1 MSDKLPSPNE
11 ILGRNKLPSP
21 DEILKKKGASQL
33 ESEEMYSSSDT
44 YGNQDDQPL
53 ESSGDG
59 DLYTY
64 GGIRYKKINNKW
76 YREYNGS
83 FVRLSSGNVAQREKE
98 LNANAKRV
106 AEKVGD
112 RSDKWAGVTEGE
124 AVNKPKYRREDYI
137 DVIQNKEYKSKA
149 DTRIVN
155 EEALQMQKEHQAQI
169 VEESKKSAIVDEEVP
184 DIYTGYPGKEGKS
197 YRLMDN
203 HWFETEDPETTYETK
218 LLPGGGTINIPTIKI
233 KFNPYSTEQGWAPI
247 TQKNRLLSL
256 NNYFNKEASLDSI
269 DEVFTNFDKTD
280 EKKYNLYKIDNGE
293 WKRLIPGAAEYST
306 VSDKNAI
313 DALNNRYGKDVKYKA
328 AISPTVKPDK
338 LKFVDINSSLTAKT
352 EEDAV
357 AYLEKK
363 YKDYGFSF
371 YQEGLFNIDRV
382 RVKASNGKEITVN
395 FDEKNPDEALK
406 LRNFLEQ
413 NASKRTP
420 KISFMIDQKIGNIRK
435 SFNAD
440 DSYDISRAL
449 PTDNAKTKAEINK
462 YYNSEEYKNIFK
474 SLSFNEMDA
483 EVKSRNTDHRG
494 YGLSD
499 GPVYEIYKKK
509 KEERYN
515 ITDQKIKSLYE
526 QLSIAETSGNKVLKK
541 QIKSKI
547 ETYLSK
553 EVMQDQV
560 LNYNIHLNDLVS
572 SAKTLTTDI
581 KQYEVLVENF
591 NKTAETMSKEVYES
605 QKKILEDKAES
616 LEIRRDN
623 ISTSFNNID
632 KSQKKI
638 NVLAGEY
645 VKSKAK
651 VGSFLGGIANSFLTG
666 IVKIWDTAIIGSMHG
681 YDVAYGVQTYVDP
694 EESKYYKDQGYTDQE
709 IRNISIN
716 ETTKRQKEAL
726 RSAVTGLIGSETTK
740 EYMSS
745 KDVGFFEKALYGVAE
760 SAPAMLAS
768 FAGPQASFSALASL
782 SYSSVEDEM
791 LDDPDFKGT
800 SAAERSIVAIPYAI
814 LMGALENYGLKNAVK
829 GESLTGGLFNGII
842 SRSLKSMPEGF
853 ERVALEKVIN
863 KEVKSLIGKGII
875 RIVNGSLA
883 EFETGATQSL
893 VLDIGLKAL
902 YNTAKG
908 KKMRDGKIEKLTG
921 GEYFSTP
928 DSFSEGAT
936 RVWED
941 GLMEAIGGMTIST
954 FSTVTTGIMT
964 GNISLYNEED
974 LKFLNEMST
983 DKEFKKIIVANL
995 KSDILKGKLTRSEA
1009 EAELQN
1015 MNEFSGMFE
1024 SIPDNISPED
1034 QIKSINLVA
1043 EKIRLTK
1050 QIEGKD
1056 PALVAAQ
1063 TDRINEINDELKI
1076 ISENATKETTD
1087 KQQAVTAESGVS
1099 EYQGTS
1105 EGQQEVGVSE
1115 GGQREATVNETD
1127 SRNSTIPSQVQEE
1140 VASKDDVER
1149 RREEDLSTYDEEGLN
1164 EVYSVGSDQTV
1175 GEFINAKYDAE
1186 LAALGTDTKADIK
1199 RRREE
1204 ELDSI
1209 GQKAVQ
1215 RRLQD
1220 LREAVSEKQIAQAII
1235 NIEKNAKRGAKI
1247 TKEEQDFVTQKKQE
1261 LKDKGFEIV
1270 DHTGK
1275 IWDIGLNLEVLNFKI
1290 LDEGTN
1296 LTQEEIDVFEKE
1308 LENRKRKKERLKEKG
1323 LSEQEIDNQFN
1334 DTISVMTTV
1343 QPQLNKDG
1351 KMVQAAKVDIL
1362 QIEVS
1367 QAEEILERSKKNP
1380 KNTQQAR
1387 ENKIN
1392 AKYDAELAALG
1403 TTQKSDQ
1410 VATLRAE
1417 EQAEL
1422 LEVIP
1427 KIENYKVNG
1436 EIDKTLMPKTVLDK
1450 YNKVYNKYDKLI
1462 SPLLETTSEATTAK
1476 TETKKT
1482 EYKQNL
1488 VTPENSREIASKQN
1502 TPLRQKIAKSAAMIM
1517 RALPGVKIYLHNNQ
1531 SEVHQALAN
1540 STGQSL
1546 DKVSKEIGNSA
1557 GSHVKGEIHINM
1569 ENANETTMLHEA
1581 FHEAILRSGKSIK
1594 TIIDFANGLKNIIS
1608 DKAIKAKLEEFASR
1622 YNMNINEREKAI
1634 KLENKKRIADG
1645 RVAMNEKESDN
1656 YISSLEEPTK
1666 SDEFLTELGAIMAEA
1681 ETELTT
1687 TKLQQFL
1694 NLINRIAKRLR
1705 LPVIIKS
1712 SATAQEA
1719 VDFINS
1725 MARSL
1730 RTGEAIEGDN
1740 KGDGKIKKQAEK
1752 LFLEETPKFKSLDDV
1767 SKYIQ
1772 SWVNENKL
1780 FDKSIEDVSD
1790 QEVVNKFAEHVL
1802 NEIRAWESIKGSEY
1816 VGFYN
1821 EDIPQR
1827 LNPELQKFAK
1837 QRYGRELT
1845 GEEVSLYHMV
1855 SAFASPAADPHFDSS
1870 KGLEVFDKYMMT
1882 GDLSAYGT
1890 DQATIWDT
1898 DSKGK
1903 RYDTGKLKFDDKGN
1917 PVYKQVAKAYATK
1930 SLEKFNN
1937 IVNNFNGDVS
1947 KAVNWVLSNHSFDD
1961 ASKMMGKPTTGKKEN
1976 QLEENEYF
1984 TKENGGTGVF
1994 AITGAKLG
2002 SYILNRI
2009 GDYSTVTKDMWYAR
2023 TLARLAGESL
2033 TEKGKAIKSP
2043 WASNTKQGLRK
2054 RKLADKAFEI
2064 VAKELGTNPADV
2076 QQKIW
2081 DFEKRL
2087 YEKLGAVE
2095 KSSYASEGLK
2105 SKAKQILSEQ
2115 PSKIKQQK
2123 TGVEGEISQEDGKNI
2138 FYPKES
2144 LGLKRS
2150 EMPQIR
2156 TRFLPIL
2163 FDKLKNDKISFEDI
2177 DGVMANT
2184 LKPSQN
2190 EINIDNTDKFKKDVP
2205 YSKKVI
2211 VSSDNYIIDGHH
2223 RWYYSSMN
2231 DLPIDITKIDLPI
2244 QEALSYIGKL
2254 DFIEQDEIGKIK
2266 QQKAIKSEP
2275 VVGNKL
2281 FNEPLKEAGDIAES
2295 YMKSIGK
2302 EYVPV
2307 EKITKLDEGLSKRIS
2322 DAYDQMKNDP
2332 NDPKVK
2338 AAYEAMSK
2346 ETLDQY
2352 DAILSKGYKVELN
2365 NNDLYSSSE
2374 DMIKDLRDNRKMN
2387 VFPTESGFGDEAIT
2401 DKQRKENVLLRD
2413 SGRKDANGKVLLVN
2427 DVFRF
2432 VHDFFGHAK
2441 LGNSF
2446 GPIGEENAWRVHSEM
2461 YSPEAKKAMTSETRG
2476 QNSFVNFSGVN
2487 DAVFKKRD
2495 KARELRK
2502 EGKIDQA
2509 NQMVEEVYNEMKFAD
2524 QKLGILPSFAIEEGS
2539 PSKIKQQKTAPNG
2552 KPSKLDDAQWEQVR
2566 TPAFKK
2572 WFGDWENDP
2581 KNASKVVDENGEPLV
2596 VYHGSRSTVD
2606 FAFSEFNVP
2615 EEGVFFSSDYRTAS
2629 WFSSGAD
2636 PKLFFEKIKIPTY
2649 LNENSN
2655 LEDLEKYI
2663 KENLDPTAFTEINN
2677 ITDGTINYR
2686 LYQNYETIS
2695 SPLGKTKELAQ
2706 KRLYKEI
2713 LNNIDYINK
2722 KETRPFYHTFLN
2734 IKNPYVINAKGK
2746 TFDKTP
2752 FKGKEYAAVS
2762 VSAEIKRIGKNDGVI
2777 IKNTIETTEYDYK
2790 RTSDTYIAFESNQI
2804 KLADGTNTTFDA
2816 TQPSIKLQKTTQEI
2830 RMDNES
2836 ESVFKKS
2843 LDRGTTWAKATQ
2855 NALDYIQKSK
2865 WYQDATDVEREQ
2877 KIRDFKQSKNQKLKK
2892 APSVAKVLGK
2902 PKPNMVTVNESA
2914 AFKDQLRLEAK
2925 AAREAKADLNS
2936 KRKSLSDA
2944 IKGMVKL
2951 GKLKVSQ
2958 ASTIIKRVGQVN
2970 LDNPVMVD
2978 RLIDYASKV
2987 FERADYQERL
2997 DKAFSYRRDIKS
3009 LLKTDNQAQVVGM
3022 ANEFAKID
3030 PSMVENIDDYI
3041 AMAEIVKNAVAPS
3054 KVKVLDV
3061 VLKEAANIE
3070 AVSNFSKDAL
3080 EKQDQKLKDELLATN
3095 NDLLESGA
3103 ISGDMTIKEIQEILN
3118 AIKDP
3123 TYKMDSQ
3130 EKERYIRSYLS
3141 KRFESLASIVTDI
3154 IKTNQNPFT
3163 GEKVAIS
3170 EKNRAIIL
3178 DLLKVDMSE
3187 MSIRDAIF
3195 AVEAMDN
3202 FVNNGIT
3209 SKLEGALSAYKGQLG
3224 LKQEIKSGKVA
3235 RALKLYFSKK
3245 IGRYFATEFTPL
3257 PLMMERMFSGVK
3269 SGISVMRSMGLDLV
3283 INGVN
3288 KANYL
3293 HNKIINEYY
3302 EKFIKNSKTFHNPEN
3317 IYERGMLSFLKRNVT
3332 GSLEEM
3338 KAETSR
3344 RIKMIQESIATLMN
3358 DGDESQKAM
3367 AEIYQKVFDK
3377 LGVSTGD
3384 IDVIDARA
3392 SKENRDAVDWWVSE
3406 WSKHYQDLHDVSLSV
3421 YNYDLGSDINYTPD
3435 RYKTIKTES
3444 FDQSLTERNSSF
3456 LINMDHMTDKS
3467 QTGVL
3472 MQANRPKVMPEGRY
3486 ISLDFDTNNSSS
3498 LKGAL
3503 VDINTA
3509 AGIRQVDG
3517 FLNSKLLSKLIP
3529 VSEDRSVLIQRT
3541 NRYIRRAKGKIF
3553 IPTDLYKDV
3562 DAVLN
3567 FAASLGVGKALGG
3580 VLQSV
3585 KQTIPIAISTAIN
3598 TGKFNMSNFEF
3609 NEWLNKAG
3617 MPISNRGIESLSTIE
3632 SMDRRMEAKGT
3643 KVRDSLKWIQEKQQ
3657 LYVKW
3662 FLSKPDVFIA
3672 RSGFQSYY
3680 LQYMGESSI
3689 DWANHEPNQDAL
3701 NYAQAMVDRQQNISD
3716 PMLGGEFLTA
3726 EDGMKRMAKKILFPF
3741 ASFGLNQKARLNSD
3755 IINMVSKTT
3764 STEDKKIAVKSAL
3777 ATITEMLAYRAISV
3791 GIGYGFYKAA
3801 AAIISGLI
3809 GDDDDDDKE
3818 NSLKWLLSATKFP
3831 LKSMV
3836 NDIVSPIQMT
3846 DRYVTMSTDFLLSL
3860 TTGDTE
3866 AELDELVKQENEI
3879 RSLKDQDQMTE
3890 RQEEK
3895 FRQESKN
3902 KSLYQVGSK
3911 YDDNAGLGMIS
3922 IASDLYKK
3930 IYDDYTLATTGE
3942 FQDDYKG
3949 NVTIKR
3955 IRPVEQDLMKNTL
3968 YFSALFA
3975 MGVLP
3980 KESDQM
3986 VTKVVSMIKKNA
3998 MSESEYEKYEDFKKE
4013 FKREP
4018 SPFEM
4023 GMIKSEKKYDYIS
4036 KDIDWV
4042 NRGGGL
4048 NLSQGREY
4056 VKLLNIMGEVNGSAL
4071 LEIKA
4076 GKTADQISKSMRAK
4090 L

>member
-21 DEILKKKGASQL
+21 NEILGSSLKKKGASQL

-83 FVRLSSGNVAQREKE
+83 FVRLSSGNVAQRENE
-98 LNANAKRV
+98 LNTNAKRV

-124 AVNKPKYRREDYI
+124 AVNKPKYRKEDYI

-197 YRLMDN
+197 YKLMDN

-218 LLPGGGTINIPTIKI
+218 LLPGGGTINIPTAKI
-233 KFNPYSTEQGWAPI
+233 NLNPYSTEQTWAPI

-363 YKDYGFSF
+363 YEDYGFSF

-382 RVKASNGKEITVN
+382 RVTASNGKETTVN

-413 NASKRTP
+413 NASKITP

-474 SLSFNEMDA
+474 SLSFNEMDS
-483 EVKSRNTDHRG
+483 EVYSRNTDHRG

-560 LNYNIHLNDLVS
+560 LNYNIHLNDLVG

-651 VGSFLGGIANSFLTG
+651 VGSFLGGITNSFLTG
-666 IVKIWDTAIIGSMHG
+666 IVKIWDTAIIGSMQG
-681 YDVAYGVQTYVDP
+681 YQLSYGVKPYVDP

-716 ETTKRQKEAL
+716 ETSKRQKEAL

-745 KDVGFFEKALYGVAE
+745 KNVGFFEKALYGVAE

-768 FAGPQASFSALASL
+768 FAGPQASFSALASQ

-800 SAAERSIVAIPYAI
+800 SAAERAIVAIPYAI

-829 GESLTGGLFNGII
+829 GESFTGGLFKGII

-908 KKMRDGKIEKLTG
+908 KKMRDGEIEKLTG
-921 GEYFSTP
+921 GKYFSTP

-995 KSDILKGKLTRSEA
+995 KADILKGKLTRSEA
-1009 EAELQN
+1009 DAELQN

-1050 QIEGKD
+1050 QREGKD

-1063 TDRINEINDELKI
+1063 TDRINEINNELKI

-1087 KQQAVTAESGVS
+1087 KQQAVTAEGGIS

-1127 SRNSTIPSQVQEE
+1127 SGDSTIPSQVQEE
-1140 VASKDDVER
+1140 VA
-1149 RREEDLSTYDEEGLN
+1149 TY
-1164 EVYSVGSDQTV
+1164 
-1175 GEFINAKYDAE
+1175 
-1186 LAALGTDTKADIK
+1186 
-1199 RRREE
+1199 
-1204 ELDSI
+1204 
-1209 GQKAVQ
+1209 
-1215 RRLQD
+1215 
-1220 LREAVSEKQIAQAII
+1220 
-1235 NIEKNAKRGAKI
+1235 
-1247 TKEEQDFVTQKKQE
+1247 
-1261 LKDKGFEIV
+1261 
-1270 DHTGK
+1270 
-1275 IWDIGLNLEVLNFKI
+1275 
-1290 LDEGTN
+1290 
-1296 LTQEEIDVFEKE
+1296 
-1308 LENRKRKKERLKEKG
+1308 
-1323 LSEQEIDNQFN
+1323 
-1334 DTISVMTTV
+1334 
-1343 QPQLNKDG
+1343 
-1351 KMVQAAKVDIL
+1351 
-1362 QIEVS
+1362 
-1367 QAEEILERSKKNP
+1367 
-1380 KNTQQAR
+1380 
-1387 ENKIN
+1387 
-1392 AKYDAELAALG
+1392 
-1403 TTQKSDQ
+1403 
-1410 VATLRAE
+1410 RAE

-1422 LEVIP
+1422 LKAIP
-1427 KIENYKVNG
+1427 KIESYKVNG
-1436 EIDKTLMPKTVLDK
+1436 EVDKTLMPKTVLDK
-1450 YNKVYNKYDKLI
+1450 YNKIYNKYDKLI
-1462 SPLLETTSEATTAK
+1462 SPLLETTGEITINKPAIATNTTAEVGRVKSLKEVDEDGATFNIDGVKYEGPGLVVPVISMNTTMDELTPEMISNFVEEHSDKIGDSETVKVGIYKFPNSNKVSIDLNILAPESSRGQAIEFGRLSGQESLFDMSTFENVKTGATGENPMEFTPKQFKEIAKALKEGRMPNVFGTQEVAPK

-1488 VTPENSREIASKQN
+1488 VTPENTREVASKQN

-1517 RALPGVKIYLHNNQ
+1517 RALPGVKIYLHNNE
-1531 SEVHQALAN
+1531 SEMHQALADT
-1540 STGQSL
+1540 TGRNLYQIYT
-1546 DKVSKEIGNSA
+1546 EIGNSA
-1557 GSHVKGEIHINM
+1557 GSQVEGEIHINM

-1581 FHEAILRSGKSIK
+1581 FHEAILRSGKSIE

-1608 DKAIKAKLEEFASR
+1608 DKAIKAKLDEFVSR
-1622 YNMNINEREKAI
+1622 YDMNPDNRKKAI
-1634 KLENKKRIADG
+1634 ELENKKRIADG
-1645 RVAMNEKESDN
+1645 GLAMNEKESDN
-1656 YISSLEEPTK
+1656 YIADLEKPTK

-1687 TKLQQFL
+1687 TKFQKFL
-1694 NLINRIAKRLR
+1694 NLINRIAKSLG

-1725 MARSL
+1725 MSRSL
-1730 RTGEAIEGDN
+1730 RTGEAISVSNAINVDTNELSIKQQKIGDFDVSYFEDANEFKKLVKEELVENNYDIN
-1740 KGDGKIKKQAEK
+1740 KISGEVVAVHQPDNMFVGTLKNLDKEIFNGNGGVFYTSITGNVWASGAESSA
-1752 LFLEETPKFKSLDDV
+1752 KSLA
-1767 SKYIQ
+1767 
-1772 SWVNENKL
+1772 KL
-1780 FDKSIEDVSD
+1780 INNSL
-1790 QEVVNKFAEHVL
+1790 AESTDGVGRLVL
-1802 NEIRAWESIKGSEY
+1802 VRG
-1816 VGFYN
+1816 
-1821 EDIPQR
+1821 
-1827 LNPELQKFAK
+1827 
-1837 QRYGRELT
+1837 
-1845 GEEVSLYHMV
+1845 
-1855 SAFASPAADPHFDSS
+1855 
-1870 KGLEVFDKYMMT
+1870 
-1882 GDLSAYGT
+1882 
-1890 DQATIWDT
+1890 T
-1898 DSKGK
+1898 DSKMISSTEGVKASMSIIELLVDKGLINRSEFRSSLIRVGK
-1903 RYDTGKLKFDDKGN
+1903 KFNIDFSGKDSSAAIHKDIKEKFMDVKNSTFQKRGDFFDEVINDLSKTSKSATENIDGIRKALGSKRKISFSKDGIRDSIGDILTERLLKDLPNSHAYAIIEVTEPVTYRENKGHDSYPWILESKSKPKLKLLSDRNHAVKDGVFEMIDGSVVTQGKLGLA
-1917 PVYKQVAKAYATK
+1917 QRGMGIAK
-1930 SLEKFNN
+1930 
-1937 IVNNFNGDVS
+1937 I
-1947 KAVNWVLSNHSFDD
+1947 
-1961 ASKMMGKPTTGKKEN
+1961 
-1976 QLEENEYF
+1976 
-1984 TKENGGTGVF
+1984 
-1994 AITGAKLG
+1994 
-2002 SYILNRI
+2002 
-2009 GDYSTVTKDMWYAR
+2009 
-2023 TLARLAGESL
+2023 
-2033 TEKGKAIKSP
+2033 
-2043 WASNTKQGLRK
+2043 
-2054 RKLADKAFEI
+2054 
-2064 VAKELGTNPADV
+2064 
-2076 QQKIW
+2076 
-2081 DFEKRL
+2081 
-2087 YEKLGAVE
+2087 
-2095 KSSYASEGLK
+2095 
-2105 SKAKQILSEQ
+2105 SEQ

-2244 QEALSYIGKL
+2244 QEALNYIRKL
-2254 DFIEQDEIGKIK
+2254 DFIEQDEI
-2266 QQKAIKSEP
+2266 
-2275 VVGNKL
+2275 
-2281 FNEPLKEAGDIAES
+2281 
-2295 YMKSIGK
+2295 
-2302 EYVPV
+2302 
-2307 EKITKLDEGLSKRIS
+2307 
-2322 DAYDQMKNDP
+2322 
-2332 NDPKVK
+2332 
-2338 AAYEAMSK
+2338 
-2346 ETLDQY
+2346 
-2352 DAILSKGYKVELN
+2352 
-2365 NNDLYSSSE
+2365 
-2374 DMIKDLRDNRKMN
+2374 
-2387 VFPTESGFGDEAIT
+2387 
-2401 DKQRKENVLLRD
+2401 
-2413 SGRKDANGKVLLVN
+2413 
-2427 DVFRF
+2427 
-2432 VHDFFGHAK
+2432 
-2441 LGNSF
+2441 
-2446 GPIGEENAWRVHSEM
+2446 
-2461 YSPEAKKAMTSETRG
+2461 
-2476 QNSFVNFSGVN
+2476 
-2487 DAVFKKRD
+2487 
-2495 KARELRK
+2495 
-2502 EGKIDQA
+2502 
-2509 NQMVEEVYNEMKFAD
+2509 
-2524 QKLGILPSFAIEEGS
+2524 
-2539 PSKIKQQKTAPNG
+2539 SKIKQQKGITPENSSNYANLTEDDKGNFVFFHVG
-2552 KPSKLDDAQWEQVR
+2552 KNNYDVIKRSSGGTLVTSKEESRAIGKVGGLAMYYTSPESGESMVTGPSKYVVSVSPDKVYDFDSDPDNIIEEAKKRFNKEYPGQAFDTNTQLAYVTKIASEKGYDMTVAQWEDGTRAQTALELKPNDVQLSDGNTIVKQFEETYESNR
-2566 TPAFKK
+2566 KK
-2572 WFGDWENDP
+2572 GYKSVIP
-2581 KNASKVVDENGEPLV
+2581 KSKYQRLK
-2596 VYHGSRSTVD
+2596 
-2606 FAFSEFNVP
+2606 
-2615 EEGVFFSSDYRTAS
+2615 
-2629 WFSSGAD
+2629 
-2636 PKLFFEKIKIPTY
+2636 KLFDKINTERNKTSTY
-2649 LNENSN
+2649 DALYRLAGEENKYSDSELSN
-2655 LEDLEKYI
+2655 LIMNSDISIEI
-2663 KENLDPTAFTEINN
+2663 KN
-2677 ITDGTINYR
+2677 
-2686 LYQNYETIS
+2686 
-2695 SPLGKTKELAQ
+2695 ELQ
-2706 KRLYKEI
+2706 DI
-2713 LNNIDYINK
+2713 LNSK
-2722 KETRPFYHTFLN
+2722 P
-2734 IKNPYVINAKGK
+2734 
-2746 TFDKTP
+2746 
-2752 FKGKEYAAVS
+2752 
-2762 VSAEIKRIGKNDGVI
+2762 
-2777 IKNTIETTEYDYK
+2777 
-2790 RTSDTYIAFESNQI
+2790 ESR
-2804 KLADGTNTTFDA
+2804 K
-2816 TQPSIKLQKTTQEI
+2816 SIKLQKTDIEKNWETKYKGNELLKSGSLNEGLFEVKDNPELIAKVEDQKIVGEKMMDDYENFDNVKSQSIITNKNVGKALFQFKNKEGKSVIIMQKMPGKDINKMTAEEFINIPQEAYVQLYKDIEEI
-2830 RMDNES
+2830 RNQGFGVDYGGRNIMYDSNSKTFKIIDISPTENVKPGWKNDALSGVDKSLSIEEAQEKIVEGINVTFNMTKDALIYNSNKNNKSNDEDYDRKYSKRVENSLDKKILENILDLYNFKSEPSKIKLQKTPQETRMDKES
-2836 ESVFKKS
+2836 EDVFKES
-2843 LDRGTTWAKATQ
+2843 LDLGTTWPKATQ

-2865 WYQDATDVEREQ
+2865 WYQDATDIEREQ
-2877 KIRDFKQSKNQKLKK
+2877 KVRDFKESKKQKLKK
-2892 APSVAKVLGK
+2892 APSIAKIMGK
-2902 PKPNMVTVNESA
+2902 PKPNMVTVNEAA

-2958 ASTIIKRVGQVN
+2958 ASTIIKRVSQVN

-2978 RLIDYASKV
+2978 RLIDYAAKV

-2997 DKAFSYRRDIKS
+2997 DNAFSYRRDIKS
-3009 LLKTDNQAQVVGM
+3009 LLKTDNQAQIVGM

-3054 KVKVLDV
+3054 RAKKFTLDKENYFDTDPAKGFDM
-3061 VLKEAANIE
+3061 VLKQAANIE
-3070 AVSNFSKDAL
+3070 AVSKFVKGEL
-3080 EKQDQKLKDELLATN
+3080 EKQEQQLKDELLATN
-3095 NDLLESGA
+3095 NDLLQSGVL
-3103 ISGDMTIKEIQEILN
+3103 SGNMTAKQIQEIVN
-3118 AIKDP
+3118 ALKDP
-3123 TYKMDSQ
+3123 EYKMDSK
-3130 EKERYIRSYLS
+3130 EKEKYMREYLS

-3178 DLLKVDMSE
+3178 DLLKVDLSE

-3377 LGVSTGD
+3377 LDVSSGD
-3384 IDVIDARA
+3384 IDVIDSRA
-3392 SKENRDAVDWWVSE
+3392 SKENKDAVDWWVSE
-3406 WSKHYQDLHDVSLSV
+3406 WSKHYQDLYDVSLSV

-3444 FDQSLTERNSSF
+3444 FDQALTERNSSF

-3680 LQYMGESSI
+3680 LQYMGEKSI
-3689 DWANHEPNQDAL
+3689 DWANHTPNKDAL

-3741 ASFGLNQKARLNSD
+3741 ASFGLNQKARLYSD
-3755 IINMVSKTT
+3755 IINMGSKTT
-3764 STEDKKIAVKSAL
+3764 SAEDRKIATKSAT
-3777 ATITEMLAYRAISV
+3777 ATIAEMLAYRAISV

-3801 AAIISGLI
+3801 AAIISGFI

-3879 RSLKDQDQMTE
+3879 RSLKDQDPMTE

>member
-83 FVRLSSGNVAQREKE
+83 FVRLSSGNVAQRENE
-98 LNANAKRV
+98 LNTNAKRV

-155 EEALQMQKEHQAQI
+155 EEALQMHKEHQAQI

-413 NASKRTP
+413 NASKITP

-553 EVMQDQV
+553 EVIQDQV

-651 VGSFLGGIANSFLTG
+651 VGSFLGGVANSFLTG

-829 GESLTGGLFNGII
+829 GESLTGGLFKGII

-995 KSDILKGKLTRSEA
+995 KADILKGKLTRSEA

-1050 QIEGKD
+1050 QREGKD

-1063 TDRINEINDELKI
+1063 TDRIIEINDELKI

-1087 KQQAVTAESGVS
+1087 KQQAV
-1099 EYQGTS
+1099 
-1105 EGQQEVGVSE
+1105 
-1115 GGQREATVNETD
+1115 
-1127 SRNSTIPSQVQEE
+1127 PSKVQEE
-1140 VASKDDVER
+1140 VAPKANIDISEGEAVSVSTPRKLFKARLDRIKENQEGKR
-1149 RREEDLSTYDEEGLN
+1149 RADYTASPEGYVVSLMADKANENDNRGRPIHAGAEVYLN
-1164 EVYSVGSDQTV
+1164 EEEITEIKRIEAKRKSGL
-1175 GEFINAKYDAE
+1175 INANEKSEALQQVYRDAFKRALDTYEIVEDAE
-1186 LAALGTDTKADIK
+1186 FEIEVEDRRSKYNATTKADAGLAALGTNV
-1199 RRREE
+1199 
-1204 ELDSI
+1204 
-1209 GQKAVQ
+1209 VQ
-1215 RRLQD
+1215 ENKPR
-1220 LREAVSEKQIAQAII
+1220 KPGY
-1235 NIEKNAKRGAKI
+1235 KNTIVK
-1247 TKEEQDFVTQKKQE
+1247 KEESATKSGVTEYKTYA
-1261 LKDKGFEIV
+1261 V
-1270 DHTGK
+1270 DENGNEK
-1275 IWDIGLNLEVLNFKI
+1275 LIR
-1290 LDEGTN
+1290 EGG
-1296 LTQEEIDVFEKE
+1296 I
-1308 LENRKRKKERLKEKG
+1308 R
-1323 LSEQEIDNQFN
+1323 
-1334 DTISVMTTV
+1334 TTV
-1343 QPQLNKDG
+1343 G
-1351 KMVQAAKVDIL
+1351 
-1362 QIEVS
+1362 
-1367 QAEEILERSKKNP
+1367 
-1380 KNTQQAR
+1380 
-1387 ENKIN
+1387 
-1392 AKYDAELAALG
+1392 ELAAVSQNSSLFYAEDENG
-1403 TTQKSDQ
+1403 DYTILKLDPNTKIKINKTIEGNDSRGNYEQRTSVRLIDGAFNEGAIEGEFLTTKDIFSTPIYKTNTTTTNEKVDQ
-1410 VATLRAE
+1410 VNTYRAE

-1422 LEVIP
+1422 LEAIP
-1427 KIENYKVNG
+1427 KIESYKVNG
-1436 EIDKTLMPKTVLDK
+1436 EIDKTLMPKNVLAK
-1450 YNKVYNKYDKLI
+1450 YNKIYNKYDKLI
-1462 SPLLETTSEATTAK
+1462 SPLLETKSEATTAK

-1622 YNMNINEREKAI
+1622 YNMNINEREEAI

-1694 NLINRIAKRLR
+1694 NLINRIAKSLG

-1740 KGDGKIKKQAEK
+1740 KGDGKIKKQVEK

-1780 FDKSIEDVSD
+1780 FDKSIENVSD

-1855 SAFASPAADPHFDSS
+1855 SAFASPSADPNFDSS

-1882 GDLSAYGT
+1882 GDLTAYGT

-1898 DSKGK
+1898 DAKGK

-1917 PVYKQVAKAYATK
+1917 PVYKQVAKAYATT

-1937 IVNNFNGDVS
+1937 IVNNFNGDIS

-1961 ASKMMGKPTTGKKEN
+1961 ASKMMGKPITGAKIN
-1976 QLEENEYF
+1976 QLDENEYF

-2002 SYILNRI
+2002 SYILNRV

-2064 VAKELGTNPADV
+2064 VAKELGTSPADV

-2332 NDPKVK
+2332 TDPKVK

-2352 DAILSKGYKVELN
+2352 DAILSKGYKVEIN
-2365 NNDLYSSSE
+2365 NNEPYSSSD

-2387 VFPTESGFGDEAIT
+2387 IFSTESGFGDEAIT

-2509 NQMVEEVYNEMKFAD
+2509 NQMVEEVYEEMKFAD
-2524 QKLGILPSFAIEEGS
+2524 QKVGLLPNFAIEEGS
-2539 PSKIKQQKTAPNG
+2539 PSKIK
-2552 KPSKLDDAQWEQVR
+2552 
-2566 TPAFKK
+2566 
-2572 WFGDWENDP
+2572 
-2581 KNASKVVDENGEPLV
+2581 
-2596 VYHGSRSTVD
+2596 
-2606 FAFSEFNVP
+2606 
-2615 EEGVFFSSDYRTAS
+2615 
-2629 WFSSGAD
+2629 
-2636 PKLFFEKIKIPTY
+2636 
-2649 LNENSN
+2649 
-2655 LEDLEKYI
+2655 
-2663 KENLDPTAFTEINN
+2663 
-2677 ITDGTINYR
+2677 
-2686 LYQNYETIS
+2686 
-2695 SPLGKTKELAQ
+2695 
-2706 KRLYKEI
+2706 
-2713 LNNIDYINK
+2713 
-2722 KETRPFYHTFLN
+2722 
-2734 IKNPYVINAKGK
+2734 
-2746 TFDKTP
+2746 
-2752 FKGKEYAAVS
+2752 
-2762 VSAEIKRIGKNDGVI
+2762 
-2777 IKNTIETTEYDYK
+2777 
-2790 RTSDTYIAFESNQI
+2790 
-2804 KLADGTNTTFDA
+2804 
-2816 TQPSIKLQKTTQEI
+2816 LQKTPQET
-2830 RMDNES
+2830 RMDKES
-2836 ESVFKKS
+2836 EDVFKKS
-2843 LDRGTTWAKATQ
+2843 LDRGTNWAKATQ

-2865 WYQDATDVEREQ
+2865 WYQEATDIEREQ
-2877 KIRDFKQSKNQKLKK
+2877 KVRDFKQSKNQKLKK

-2902 PKPNMVTVNESA
+2902 PKPNMVTVNEAA

-2958 ASTIIKRVGQVN
+2958 ASTIIKRVSQVN

-2978 RLIDYASKV
+2978 RLIDYAAKV

-2997 DKAFSYRRDIKS
+2997 DNAFSYRRAIKK
-3009 LLKTDNQAQVVGM
+3009 LLKSDNQAQVVGM

-3041 AMAEIVKNAVAPS
+3041 AMAEIVKNAVSPS
-3054 KVKVLDV
+3054 KIKGLDV
-3061 VLKEAANIE
+3061 VLKESANIE

-3080 EKQDQKLKDELLATN
+3080 EKQEQQLKAELLAIN
-3095 NDLLESGA
+3095 NDLLQSGV
-3103 ISGDMTIKEIQEILN
+3103 ISGNMTIKEIQEILN

-3123 TYKMDSQ
+3123 EYKMDSQ

-3141 KRFESLASIVTDI
+3141 KRFESLASIVTEI
-3154 IKTNQNPFT
+3154 INTNQNPLT
-3163 GEKVAIS
+3163 GEKVAITV
-3170 EKNRAIIL
+3170 KDRAIIS
-3178 DLLKVDMSE
+3178 DLLDVDMSE

-3224 LKQEIKSGKVA
+3224 LKEQIKSGKVA
-3235 RALKLYFSKK
+3235 RALRLYFSKK

-3269 SGISVMRSMGLDLV
+3269 SGISVMKSMGLDLV

-3344 RIKMIQESIATLMN
+3344 RIKMIEESIATLMN

-3377 LGVSTGD
+3377 LDVSSGD
-3384 IDVIDARA
+3384 IDVIDSRA

-3444 FDQSLTERNSSF
+3444 FDQALTERNSSF

-3741 ASFGLNQKARLNSD
+3741 ASFGLNQKARLYSD
-3755 IINMVSKTT
+3755 IINMGSKTT
-3764 STEDKKIAVKSAL
+3764 STEDRKIATKSAA
-3777 ATITEMLAYRAISV
+3777 ATIAEMLAYRAISV

-3801 AAIISGLI
+3801 AAIISGFI

-3846 DRYVTMSTDFLLSL
+3846 DRYVTMSTDYLLSL

-3879 RSLKDQDQMTE
+3879 RSLKDQDPMTE

-3975 MGVLP
+3975 MGILP

-4023 GMIKSEKKYDYIS
+4023 GLIKSEKKYDYIS

>member
-1 MSDKLPSPNE
+1 MSDKLPSPSD
-11 ILGRNKLPSP
+11 ILGTNKLPSP
-21 DEILKKKGASQL
+21 NDILKKKGASQL

-98 LNANAKRV
+98 LNTNAKRV

-124 AVNKPKYRREDYI
+124 SVNKPKYRKEDYI

-184 DIYTGYPGKEGKS
+184 DIYTGYPGKDGKS
-197 YRLMDN
+197 YKLIDN
-203 HWFETEDPETTYETK
+203 HWFETAETETTYETK
-218 LLPGGGTINIPTIKI
+218 LLPGGGIIKIPTAKI
-233 KFNPYSTEQGWAPI
+233 SLNPYSTEQGWVPI
-247 TQKNRLLSL
+247 KQKNRLLSL

-328 AISPTVKPDK
+328 AISPIVKPDK

-352 EEDAV
+352 EEYAV

-371 YQEGLFNIDRV
+371 SQEGLFNIDRV
-382 RVKASNGKEITVN
+382 RVTASNGKETTVN
-395 FDEKNPDEALK
+395 FDEKNSDEALK

-420 KISFMIDQKIGNIRK
+420 DKLSKIDQKIGDIRK

-449 PTDNAKTKAEINK
+449 PTDNAKTQDEIWK
-462 YYNSEEYKNIFK
+462 YYKSEEYKNMFK
-474 SLSFNEMDA
+474 SLSFNEMDS
-483 EVKSRNTDHRG
+483 EVKSRNTDHRR
-494 YGLSD
+494 YGLYS
-499 GPVYEIYKKK
+499 GPVYDIYKKK
-509 KEERYN
+509 KEEQYD

-526 QLSIAETSGNKVLKK
+526 QLSIAEASGNKVLKK

-553 EVMQDQV
+553 EVIQDQV
-560 LNYNIHLNDLVS
+560 LNYNIHLNDLVG

-591 NKTAETMSKEVYES
+591 NKTAETMSREVYES

-645 VKSKAK
+645 IKSKEK
-651 VGSFLGGIANSFLTG
+651 VGSFLGGIANSVLTG
-666 IVKIWDTAIIGSMHG
+666 VVKIWDTAILGSMHG
-681 YDVAYGVQTYVDP
+681 YQVAYGVQTYVDP

-709 IRNISIN
+709 IRNISEN
-716 ETTKRQKEAL
+716 KTSKRQKEAI
-726 RSAVTGLIGSETTK
+726 RSAVTGLLGSETTK

-760 SAPAMLAS
+760 SAPAMLAG
-768 FAGPQASFSALASL
+768 FAGPQASFSALAAQ
-782 SYSSVEDEM
+782 SYSSIEDEM
-791 LDDPDFKGT
+791 LDDPDFKAT
-800 SAAERSIVAIPYAI
+800 SAAERAIVAIPYAI

-829 GESLTGGLFNGII
+829 GESFTGGLFKGII
-842 SRSLKSMPEGF
+842 SRSLKSMPDGF

-902 YNTAKG
+902 YNKVKG
-908 KKMRDGKIEKLTG
+908 KKMRDGEIEKLTG

-995 KSDILKGKLTRSEA
+995 KADILKGKLTRSEA

-1043 EKIRLTK
+1043 EKIRLK
-1050 QIEGKD
+1050 KEIEGKD
-1056 PALVAAQ
+1056 PSLVDAQ
-1063 TDRINEINDELKI
+1063 KTRVSEIDEQLKI

-1087 KQQAVTAESGVS
+1087 KQQAVTAEGGVS

-1105 EGQQEVGVSE
+1105 EGQQKVGVSE
-1115 GGQREATVNETD
+1115 GGQRQATVNETD
-1127 SRNSTIPSQVQEE
+1127 LGDSTIPSKVQEE
-1140 VASKDDVER
+1140 VSSEVGTNVVQENQPRKPGFKNSIVKKEESTTKSGDKVTEYNSYAVDENGNEKIMSGGGIITTVGELAAVSENSPAFYAEDENGDLTILKLDPNTKIKINKTIEGNDRKGNYQQRITVTLVGNNAFSSGDATVDFLTTKDIFSTPVYKTNTTTTDPQRVVQEEVSNKTTDENYDISQEINNNIAKANPDASVLLTPKG
-1149 RREEDLSTYDEEGLN
+1149 EDLSLTA
-1164 EVYSVGSDQTV
+1164 VYVGKEKRGKGIGTKVLETV
-1175 GEFINAKYDAE
+1175 KSEADRTGKKIILDA
-1186 LAALGTDTKADIK
+1186 TN
-1199 RRREE
+1199 
-1204 ELDSI
+1204 ELDSETDLE
-1209 GQKAVQ
+1209 
-1215 RRLQD
+1215 RL
-1220 LREAVSEKQIAQAII
+1220 SIFY
-1235 NIEKNAKRGAKI
+1235 EKNG
-1247 TKEEQDFVTQKKQE
+1247 FKKV
-1261 LKDKGFEIV
+1261 G
-1270 DHTGK
+1270 
-1275 IWDIGLNLEVLNFKI
+1275 
-1290 LDEGTN
+1290 
-1296 LTQEEIDVFEKE
+1296 
-1308 LENRKRKKERLKEKG
+1308 
-1323 LSEQEIDNQFN
+1323 
-1334 DTISVMTTV
+1334 
-1343 QPQLNKDG
+1343 
-1351 KMVQAAKVDIL
+1351 
-1362 QIEVS
+1362 
-1367 QAEEILERSKKNP
+1367 
-1380 KNTQQAR
+1380 
-1387 ENKIN
+1387 ENKFEYN
-1392 AKYDAELAALG
+1392 PQE
-1403 TTQKSDQ
+1403 
-1410 VATLRAE
+1410 VA
-1417 EQAEL
+1417 
-1422 LEVIP
+1422 P
-1427 KIENYKVNG
+1427 
-1436 EIDKTLMPKTVLDK
+1436 
-1450 YNKVYNKYDKLI
+1450 
-1462 SPLLETTSEATTAK
+1462 K

-1488 VTPENSREIASKQN
+1488 VTPENSREVASKQN
-1502 TPLRQKIAKSAAMIM
+1502 TPLKQKIAKSAAMIM
-1517 RALPGVKIYLHNNQ
+1517 RALPGVKIYLHNN
-1531 SEVHQALAN
+1531 EAEMHQALAN

-1557 GSHVKGEIHINM
+1557 GSQVEGEIHINM

-1608 DKAIKAKLEEFASR
+1608 DKAIKAKLDEFASR
-1622 YNMNINEREKAI
+1622 YDMNPDDRKKAI
-1634 KLENKKRIADG
+1634 EKENKKRIADG
-1645 RVAMNEKESDN
+1645 GVAMNEKESDN
-1656 YISSLEEPTK
+1656 YISDLEEPTK

-1687 TKLQQFL
+1687 TKLQKFL
-1694 NLINRIAKRLR
+1694 NLINRIAKRLG

-1752 LFLEETPKFKSLDDV
+1752 LFLGETPKFKSLDDV

-1780 FDKSIEDVSD
+1780 FDKSIEEVSD
-1790 QEVVNKFAEHVL
+1790 QEVIDKFSKHVL
-1802 NEIRAWESIKGSEY
+1802 SEIKAWESIKGSEY

-1882 GDLSAYGT
+1882 GNLSAYGT

-1903 RYDTGKLKFDDKGN
+1903 RYDTGKLKFDDKGA

-1937 IVNNFNGDVS
+1937 IVNNFNGDIS
-1947 KAVNWVLSNHSFDD
+1947 KAVNWVLSNHSFAD
-1961 ASKMMGKPTTGKKEN
+1961 ASKMMGKPITGAKEN

-2002 SYILNRI
+2002 SYILNRV
-2009 GDYSTVTKDMWYAR
+2009 GNYSTVTKDMWYAR

-2064 VAKELGTNPADV
+2064 VAKELGTSPADV

-2123 TGVEGEISQEDGKNI
+2123 PGVEGEISQEDGKNI

-2177 DGVMANT
+2177 DGAMANT

-2190 EINIDNTDKFKKDVP
+2190 EINIDNTDKFKKDIP

-2231 DLPIDITKIDLPI
+2231 DLPVDITKIDLPI
-2244 QEALSYIGKL
+2244 QEALSYIGQL

-2275 VVGNKL
+2275 VAGNKL

-2332 NDPKVK
+2332 TDPKVK
-2338 AAYEAMSK
+2338 AAYEAMAK

-2352 DAILSKGYKVELN
+2352 DAILSKGYKVEIN
-2365 NNDLYSSSE
+2365 NNEPYSSSD
-2374 DMIKDLRDNRKMN
+2374 DMIKDLRDNSKMN
-2387 VFPTESGFGDEAIT
+2387 IFSTESGFGDEAIT
-2401 DKQRKENVLLRD
+2401 DKQRKENILLRD

-2509 NQMVEEVYNEMKFAD
+2509 NQMVEEVYEEMKFAD
-2524 QKLGILPSFAIEEGS
+2524 QKVGILPSFAIEEGS
-2539 PSKIKQQKTAPNG
+2539 PSKIKQQKTP
-2552 KPSKLDDAQWEQVR
+2552 Q
-2566 TPAFKK
+2566 
-2572 WFGDWENDP
+2572 
-2581 KNASKVVDENGEPLV
+2581 
-2596 VYHGSRSTVD
+2596 
-2606 FAFSEFNVP
+2606 
-2615 EEGVFFSSDYRTAS
+2615 
-2629 WFSSGAD
+2629 
-2636 PKLFFEKIKIPTY
+2636 
-2649 LNENSN
+2649 
-2655 LEDLEKYI
+2655 
-2663 KENLDPTAFTEINN
+2663 
-2677 ITDGTINYR
+2677 
-2686 LYQNYETIS
+2686 
-2695 SPLGKTKELAQ
+2695 
-2706 KRLYKEI
+2706 
-2713 LNNIDYINK
+2713 
-2722 KETRPFYHTFLN
+2722 ETRM
-2734 IKNPYVINAKGK
+2734 
-2746 TFDKTP
+2746 DK
-2752 FKGKEYAAVS
+2752 
-2762 VSAEIKRIGKNDGVI
+2762 
-2777 IKNTIETTEYDYK
+2777 
-2790 RTSDTYIAFESNQI
+2790 
-2804 KLADGTNTTFDA
+2804 
-2816 TQPSIKLQKTTQEI
+2816 
-2830 RMDNES
+2830 ES
-2836 ESVFKKS
+2836 EVVFKKS
-2843 LDRGTTWAKATQ
+2843 MDRGTTWAKATQ
-2855 NALDYIQKSK
+2855 NALEYIQKSK
-2865 WYQDATDVEREQ
+2865 WYQEATDIEREQ
-2877 KIRDFKQSKNQKLKK
+2877 KVRDFKESKKQKLKK
-2892 APSVAKVLGK
+2892 APSVSKVLGK
-2902 PKPNMVTVNESA
+2902 PKPNMVTVNEAA

-2958 ASTIIKRVGQVN
+2958 ASTIIKRVSQVN

-2978 RLIDYASKV
+2978 RLIDYAAKV

-2997 DKAFSYRRDIKS
+2997 DNAFSYRRAIKK
-3009 LLKTDNQAQVVGM
+3009 LLKSDNQAQVVGM

-3054 KVKVLDV
+3054 KIKGLDV
-3061 VLKEAANIE
+3061 VLKESANIE

-3080 EKQDQKLKDELLATN
+3080 EKQEQQLKAELLAIN
-3095 NDLLESGA
+3095 NDLLQSGV
-3103 ISGDMTIKEIQEILN
+3103 ISGNMTIKEIQEILN

-3123 TYKMDSQ
+3123 EYKMDSQ

-3141 KRFESLASIVTDI
+3141 KRFESLASIVTEI
-3154 IKTNQNPFT
+3154 IKTNQNPLT
-3163 GEKVAIS
+3163 GEQVAITV
-3170 EKNRAIIL
+3170 KDRAIIS
-3178 DLLKVDMSE
+3178 DLLDVDMSE

-3209 SKLEGALSAYKGQLG
+3209 SKLEGALSAYKGQVG

-3235 RALKLYFSKK
+3235 RALRLYFSKK

-3344 RIKMIQESIATLMN
+3344 RIKMIEESIATLMN
-3358 DGDESQKAM
+3358 DGDETQKAM

-3377 LGVSTGD
+3377 LDVSSGD
-3384 IDVIDARA
+3384 INVIDSRA
-3392 SKENRDAVDWWVSE
+3392 SKENRDAVDWWVDQ

-3456 LINMDHMTDKS
+3456 LINMDHMTDKG

-3529 VSEDRSVLIQRT
+3529 ISEDRAVLIQRT

-3598 TGKFNMSNFEF
+3598 TGKFNMSSFEF
-3609 NEWLNKAG
+3609 NEWLNKTG

-3755 IINMVSKTT
+3755 IISIFSKTT
-3764 STEDKKIAVKSAL
+3764 STEDRKIARKSAAATL
-3777 ATITEMLAYRAISV
+3777 AEMVAYRAISI

-3801 AAIISGLI
+3801 AAIVSGLI

-3818 NSLKWLLSATKFP
+3818 NDKKWLESSTKFP
-3831 LKSMV
+3831 VKSMI
-3836 NDIVSPIQMT
+3836 NDMFSPIQMT
-3846 DRYVTMSTDFLLSL
+3846 DRYVTMSTDYLLSL

-3879 RSLKDQDQMTE
+3879 RSLKDQDPMTE

-3895 FRQESKN
+3895 FRQETKN

-3911 YDDNAGLGMIS
+3911 YDDNYGLGMIS

-3930 IYDDYTLATTGE
+3930 IYDDYSLATTGE
-3942 FQDDYKG
+3942 FEDDYKG
-3949 NVTIKR
+3949 NITIKR

-3968 YFSALFA
+3968 YFSTLFA
-3975 MGVLP
+3975 MGILP

-4023 GMIKSEKKYDYIS
+4023 GMIKSDKKYDYIS

-4048 NLSQGREY
+4048 TLDQGREY
-4056 VKLLNIMGEVNGSAL
+4056 VKLLNIMGEVNSSTL